1 MKLGLV
7 LGGGGLI
14 GLGYHAGALKAL
26 EERGVDAGRADV
38 IVGTSAGSIVAAYLA
53 IGWRTGEFYDFTH
66 GRHPAAHD
74 EDGTGSVFTP
84 LWQSHHERFRRSIGA
99 LVAMAS
105 SRGLLRAA
113 GSLPLEPLWRAFPA
127 GLYSTE
133 ETRKRLCRDLPSEW
147 PRRGVVLCAAELRTG
162 RRVAFGA
169 PNAPPASF
177 PDAVLASIA
186 IPGIFPAVDINGRP
200 YVDGGVVSGTSLDLA
215 AEAGCDAIL
224 CIAPLGYR
232 KDVDLP
238 VHDPRKWSPVLVR
251 APFARIL
258 KREVLAAR
266 AIGVDVF
273 VVRPWLSELAYHGT
287 NSMREHDRIAL
298 AEGARVG
305 TLRLLDDNVDHPVM
319 RAFTGSASIKRR
331 GEATG
336 SIRSHRRA

>member
-38 IVGTSAGSIVAAYLA
+38 IVGTSAGAIVAAYLGV
-53 IGWRTGEFYDFTH
+53 GWRTGEFYDYTL
-66 GRHPAAHD
+66 GRHPEALD
-74 EDGTGSVFTP
+74 DGSAGSIFTP
-84 LWQSHHERFRRSIGA
+84 LWQSHHERLRRSIGS

-113 GSLPLEPLWRAFPA
+113 GRLPLEPLWRAFPA
-127 GLYSTE
+127 GLYSTD
-133 ETRKRLCRDLPSEW
+133 ETRKRLCRDLPREW
-147 PRRGVVLCAAELRTG
+147 PRHGLHLCAAELRTG
-162 RRVAFGA
+162 RRVAFGS
-169 PNAPPASF
+169 PDAPPASF

-186 IPGIFPAVDINGRP
+186 IPGIFPAVEINGRP
-200 YVDGGVVSGTSLDLA
+200 YVDGGVVSGTSLDVA
-215 AEAGCDAIL
+215 ADAGCDAIL

-258 KREVLAAR
+258 RREVVAAR
-266 AIGVDVF
+266 AKGIDVL
-273 VVRPWLSELAYHGT
+273 VVRPWLSDLAVHGT
-287 NSMREHDRIAL
+287 NSMREHDRVAL

-305 TLRLLDDNVDHPVM
+305 TLRLLDDSVDHPVM
-319 RAFTGSASIKRR
+319 RAFRGSASRKGRR
-331 GEATG
+331 RDSTE
-336 SIRSHRRA
+336 SHRRE